1 MIKKLYIIAESSA
14 NLFTYAPLETKM
26 DDIQDQLITGFIT
39 ANVSFSEAVI
49 GQDLNTI
56 RVGEERLI
64 FFKDENSKL
73 IVAAI
78 ADTRDHVKLLYK
90 VMNEILANFKSL
102 FKKELGLR
110 NVDFSKSDKARDF
123 KYFIDDLCEK
133 YIFSRAKW
141 KTFLAIAVGAVISS
155 LLSLVFLNPSSE
167 LFNNLINIINAGGGL
182 VMDIRAFGLICFLI
196 QLILFTVLAPGSFSA
211 GLLAADRKNGK
222 IASIIHYV
230 VVLIVESIYY
240 GFVSTMFYNVIN
252 PNIIIFY
259 IYILLVFLPSIF
271 LVLFYIGDLGGF
283 ILTRIRLYPLEEL
296 KMKDHD
302 YLGLKRDIY

>member
-1 MIKKLYIIAESSA
+1 
-14 NLFTYAPLETKM
+14 
-26 DDIQDQLITGFIT
+26 
-39 ANVSFSEAVI
+39 
-49 GQDLNTI
+49 
-56 RVGEERLI
+56 
-64 FFKDENSKL
+64 
-73 IVAAI
+73 
-78 ADTRDHVKLLYK
+78 
-90 VMNEILANFKSL
+90 
-102 FKKELGLR
+102 
-110 NVDFSKSDKARDF
+110 
-123 KYFIDDLCEK
+123 
-133 YIFSRAKW
+133 
-141 KTFLAIAVGAVISS
+141 
-155 LLSLVFLNPSSE
+155 LNPSSE